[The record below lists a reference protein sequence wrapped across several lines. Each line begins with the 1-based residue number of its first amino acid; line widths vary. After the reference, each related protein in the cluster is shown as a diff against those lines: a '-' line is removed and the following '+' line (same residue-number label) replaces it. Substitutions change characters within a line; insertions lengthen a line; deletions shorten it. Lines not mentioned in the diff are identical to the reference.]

1 MKIKEIKYK
10 DFSLLKYLASSNP
23 FGKQFYAVWE
33 DTEGNYNIRI
43 IKSLGHTRKE
53 WEFFELDKTGL
64 ILKSPRGMAKQFNKK
79 IRITN
84 MKEMLEEYKDKIIN
98 QFIA

>member
-1 MKIKEIKYK
+1 MKIKEIEYK
-10 DFSLLKYLASSNP
+10 DFPLLKYLASYNP
-23 FGKQFYAVWE
+23 LGKQSYAVWE

-53 WEFFELDKTGL
+53 WEYFELDSTGL
-64 ILKSPRGMAKQFNKK
+64 ILKSPRGMAKQFNKR

-84 MKEMLEEYKDKIIN
+84 IKEMLEEYKDKIIN
-98 QFIA
+98 QFLS